1 MGETSPQYEPFES
14 IAAISERTRKN
25 PLEIMLDVL
34 CSHDGNGLLN
44 YPHYNYAEGN
54 LDAVHEMLQHPNSRL
69 GLSDAGAHLETLSD
83 ASLFTFMLT
92 HWARDRSN
100 GIPLASVVRMM
111 TAEPAEIFNLSDR
124 GRIAGSYKADINVI
138 DYSSLEV
145 GIPWLEHDVPGGGSR
160 LLQKPE
166 GYVHTFVS
174 GIETFTNGEA
184 TGNLPGRLIR
194 RRSSL

>member
-1 MGETSPQYEPFES
+1 
-14 IAAISERTRKN
+14 
-25 PLEIMLDVL
+25 
-34 CSHDGNGLLN
+34 
-44 YPHYNYAEGN
+44 
-54 LDAVHEMLQHPNSRL
+54 
-69 GLSDAGAHLETLSD
+69 
-83 ASLFTFMLT
+83 
-92 HWARDRSN
+92 
-100 GIPLASVVRMM
+100 M

-174 GIETFTNGEA
+174 GVETFTNGEA